1 MLVAAFPDEFEIG
14 PRCTHYHCKTTA
26 LRIERQYGIYN
37 SHENDKEKDDN
48 EEHQS
53 DEDFINNSD
62 S

>member
-37 SHENDKEKDDN
+37 NHEDDKERDDN
-48 EEHQS
+48 EEH
-53 DEDFINNSD
+53 
-62 S
+62 